1 MINRIILL
9 LFIGLAWGQDKYPY
23 FKDMNKQLKFEQ
35 KKILVSYDKIY
46 KITKNGKVI
55 TELDFLYSL
64 GLKSQADSIKAINQK
79 KIQDYLNPSIKTK
92 QFDKDG
98 YYTRKGMC
106 YGIGTVLV
114 FYSVILAKDKYYK
127 QTSFIPACLGGFSIL
142 GGYLTNKSKY
152 IIEVQEKKI
161 IPYLDGFFT
170 VAQVKGMTEA
180 YNRKIFDEISNK

>member
-1 MINRIILL
+1 MIKYLLL

-46 KITKNGKVI
+46 KITK
-55 TELDFLYSL
+55 
-64 GLKSQADSIKAINQK
+64 
-79 KIQDYLNPSIKTK
+79 
-92 QFDKDG
+92 
-98 YYTRKGMC
+98 
-106 YGIGTVLV
+106 
-114 FYSVILAKDKYYK
+114 K